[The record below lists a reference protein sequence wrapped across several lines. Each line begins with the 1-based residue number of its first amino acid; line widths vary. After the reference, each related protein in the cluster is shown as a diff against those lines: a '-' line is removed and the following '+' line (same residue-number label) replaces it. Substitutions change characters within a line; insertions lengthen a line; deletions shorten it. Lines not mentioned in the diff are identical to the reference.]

1 MKGDRVQLHV
11 GLRVQSLQHLLVAA
25 TRYGLFGCE
34 HHDNHHHHHHH
45 AQHHMMIMDLIPG
58 ADINVG
64 KLHILAILVFTAA
77 AGGDGK
83 ELRYEQ
89 GGLLLPGTS

>member
-1 MKGDRVQLHV
+1 M
-11 GLRVQSLQHLLVAA
+11 
-25 TRYGLFGCE
+25 
-34 HHDNHHHHHHH
+34 
-45 AQHHMMIMDLIPG
+45 MMIMDLIPG

-64 KLHILAILVFTAA
+64 KLHILAILVFTGA

>member
-1 MKGDRVQLHV
+1 MQLHV
-11 GLRVQSLQHLLVAA
+11 DIRVQSLQHLLVAA
-25 TRYGLFGCE
+25 TRYGSFGCE
-34 HHDNHHHHHHH
+34 HYDQHHHHHH
-45 AQHHMMIMDLIPG
+45 MIMIMDLIPG